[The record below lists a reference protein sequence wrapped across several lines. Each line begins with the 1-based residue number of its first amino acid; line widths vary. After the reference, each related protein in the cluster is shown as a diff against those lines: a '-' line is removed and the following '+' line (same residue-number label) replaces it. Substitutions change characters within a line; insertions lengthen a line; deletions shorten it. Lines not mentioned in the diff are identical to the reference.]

1 MTPRLGFL
9 GVGWIGRQRMQA
21 LHDSGVGEVVAV
33 ADVSRET
40 AEDAAA
46 AVGAS
51 TVDPG
56 VLLEG
61 GGGIDGVVIATPSA
75 LHAEQSMTALA
86 HGLAVFCQKPL
97 GRSGPETSA
106 IVDAARRADRLLGVD
121 LSYRHTAAVQQMREV
136 ITSGGIGD
144 LYAAD
149 LVFHNAYGPD
159 KSWFTDPELSGGGC
173 VIDLGTH
180 LVDLGLSFFGRPA
193 VSDVTARLFAHGR
206 PLGPDADVVEDH
218 AMVRLDLATGGSI
231 TLACSWFLPAGRD
244 AEISFELYGTDGAV
258 ALSNVDGSFVD
269 FRAERRHGTRTE
281 VLAVPPD
288 DWGGRALVAWA
299 GQLAAGGG
307 FDPQIEEVVEVADV
321 LDRVYGR

>member
-1 MTPRLGFL
+1 MTRLGFL

-21 LHDSGVGEVVAV
+21 LAGSGV
-33 ADVSRET
+33 ADVAVVADVNRET

-46 AVGAS
+46 AVGAD

-61 GGGIDGVVIATPSA
+61 GADVDGIVIATPSA
-75 LHAEQSMTALA
+75 LHAEQAMTALA
-86 HGLAVFCQKPL
+86 HGMAVFCQKPL

-121 LSYRHTAAVQQMREV
+121 MSYRHLEGVRRMHEV
-136 ITSGGIGD
+136 ITSGGVGD
-144 LYAAD
+144 LYAAH

-180 LVDLGLSFFGRPA
+180 LVDLALWLFGRPA
-193 VSDVTARLFAHGR
+193 VTDVSARLFAHGQ

-218 AMVRLDLATGGSI
+218 AMARLDLATGGSV
-231 TLACSWFLPAGRD
+231 TFTCSWFLPAGRE
-244 AEISFELYGTDGAV
+244 AEISVELYGTDGAV
-258 ALSNVDGSFVD
+258 ALCNVDGSFVD
-269 FRAERRHGTRTE
+269 FRAERRHGTSAE
-281 VLAVPPD
+281 VLAAPPD
-288 DWGGRALVAWA
+288 AWGGRALVAWA
-299 GQLAAGGG
+299 EQLRDGGG
-307 FDPQIEEVVEVADV
+307 FDPQVEEVVEVAQV